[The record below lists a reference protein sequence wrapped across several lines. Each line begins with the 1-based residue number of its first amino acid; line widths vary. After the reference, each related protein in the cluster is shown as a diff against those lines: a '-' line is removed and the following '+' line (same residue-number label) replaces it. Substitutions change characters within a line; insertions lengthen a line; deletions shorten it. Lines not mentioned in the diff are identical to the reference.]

1 MIFWANHD
9 SILTMLS
16 TKKKT
21 VIIKKV
27 RVHDKD
33 TGSSEVQIGI
43 LTERINELT
52 KHLKKN
58 QKDEHS
64 RRGLLKLVS
73 KRRAHEKYVAAKKL
87 KAKAAPKSKK

>member
-1 MIFWANHD
+1 
-9 SILTMLS
+9 MLS
-16 TKKKT
+16 TKKKV
-21 VIIKKV
+21 VIIKKTGL
-27 RVHDKD
+27 HEKD
-33 TGSSEVQIGI
+33 TGSSEVQIAI

-87 KAKAAPKSKK
+87 KTAATPKSKASTAKKA